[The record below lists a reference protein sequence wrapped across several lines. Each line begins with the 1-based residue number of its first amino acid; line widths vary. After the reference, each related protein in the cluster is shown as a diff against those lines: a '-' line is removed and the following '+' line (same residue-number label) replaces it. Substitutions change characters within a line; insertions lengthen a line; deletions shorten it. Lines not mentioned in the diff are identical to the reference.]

1 MSSSSSSSPNRSAL
15 DKKKQQ
21 AARSSPSKNKV
32 AVGRTY
38 VPQSTELTR
47 SLQTVMQDAGPLV
60 AHTSLTTYIAS
71 IHAALLKRHPTW
83 NVPERRTTKF
93 VKRLQSN
100 DTSDLQSVDSSRSSR
115 RRSFSWRNKNKSNN
129 SADDDA
135 ASVGYSRGSLRRLFG
150 RNSGSSKSQLAVPPV
165 ETVPASKSAQAE
177 PLPSLLSP
185 ATPTQTEDNDDL
197 LLPPSIELT
206 KSTSSSA
213 EDNEVVST
221 EESEPTGAEE
231 PNEQEQEL
239 EAANR
244 SLALAEDEEEE
255 KEATSTPSS
264 ASNSHFYRTTTVVAT
279 VALVAAACSIG
290 LARHGAR
297 K

>member
-1 MSSSSSSSPNRSAL
+1 MSSSPSSPNRSAL

-21 AARSSPSKNKV
+21 AARSSPSKV

-47 SLQTVMQDAGPLV
+47 SLQSLMAEAGPLV
-60 AHTSLTTYIAS
+60 APTSLTTYIAS

-83 NVPERRTTKF
+83 NVPQRRTTKF

-100 DTSDLQSVDSSRSSR
+100 DTTSDLQSVDSSRSGR
-115 RRSFSWRNKNKSNN
+115 RRSFSWRNNNKSNN

-135 ASVGYSRGSLRRLFG
+135 ASVGSRGSLRRLFG
-150 RNSGSSKSQLAVPPV
+150 RNSGSSKNNLAVPPV

-185 ATPTQTEDNDDL
+185 TTPTQTEDKDDL
-197 LLPPSIELT
+197 LLPPPSTELT

-221 EESEPTGAEE
+221 EESEPTAAEE
-231 PNEQEQEL
+231 TTEPEQEL
-239 EAANR
+239 DAADR

-255 KEATSTPSS
+255 NNVTSQPSS
-264 ASNSHFYRTTTVVAT
+264 SSNSHFYRTTTVVVT
-279 VALVAAACSIG
+279 VALVAAACWIG